1 MTRLPPR
8 PLLDPAMIAKNWIFC
23 PGRGTL
29 PELLLLC
36 SDVDVVRLRRGLGEG
51 EGAAETGAKECW
63 SSRAAQLGWRL
74 RRPRPAI
81 VITASHSAAAAAAAA
96 RRGPA
101 LAWRNH
107 QVGAAAVAG
116 NSNKELVWLVEVV
129 CTVQWCGLAVCL
141 IVCSSCYRELDDE
154 VLIELHATRQPGQRH
169 CQSRGA
175 DIKYFVSPDQI
186 FSTEFPWSLVCLDR

>member
-81 VITASHSAAAAAAAA
+81 VITASHSAAAAAA

-116 NSNKELVWLVEVV
+116 NSNKELMWLVEVV
-129 CTVQWCGLAVCL
+129 CSVQWCWRCVWFWLSVLRVTENWTMKFSLSCTQPTSPARDTARAVVRTSNIL
-141 IVCSSCYRELDDE
+141 YL
-154 VLIELHATRQPGQRH
+154 Q
-169 CQSRGA
+169 
-175 DIKYFVSPDQI
+175 IKYFPQN
-186 FSTEFPWSLVCLDR
+186 FHGA